1 MKATQAP
8 VAWYRVPIAWL
19 VFMIPVISVVGCMF
33 TIYLAISN
41 PDVVYDRNASDP
53 HTSDQQ

>member
-1 MKATQAP
+1 MKATELP
-8 VAWYRVPIAWL
+8 IAWYRVPIAWL

-41 PDVVYDRNASDP
+41 PDVVYKRNANDVQ
-53 HTSDQQ
+53 TSEQQ